1 MEDVHTHRL
10 HAVGVVAQM
19 PQLFVCSLFFKLELQ
34 RDALSSVHVFA
45 RVRRCI
51 CFARPFGPS

>member
-10 HAVGVVAQM
+10 HAGVVAQM

-34 RDALSSVHVFA
+34 RDALWSVFVFE
-45 RVRRCI
+45 RVRRRI
-51 CFARPFGPS
+51 